1 MVNMKKISDIY
12 ELFGNTPVEVV
23 EEEPVK
29 KSGNKVLKVFAV
41 VGVIVAVV
49 GAAFALYR
57 YFKPDYLE
65 DYEDDFEDEDDEL
78 WDEE

>member
-12 ELFGNTPVEVV
+12 ELFGNTPIEVV
-23 EEEPVK
+23 EEKPAK
-29 KSGNKVLKVFAV
+29 KSGNKALKIFAV
-41 VGVIVAVV
+41 VGVIAAVV
-49 GAAFALYR
+49 GTAFALYK

-78 WDEE
+78 WEEE